1 MKKIRFPDG
10 TEALII
16 MEDERT
22 GAKLLDRQPNK
33 EQLMWLSLGN
43 YEVVAEY
50 TLEEI
55 EEKAKEIKRKKEA
68 RNAENANNL
77 DLES

>member
-10 TEALII
+10 GEALII
-16 MEDERT
+16 MEDSET

-33 EQLMWLSLGN
+33 KQLMWLSLGN
-43 YEVVAEY
+43 YEVIAEY

-55 EEKAKEIKRKKEA
+55 EEKIRRIKRKKVE
-68 RNAENANNL
+68 R
-77 DLES
+77 